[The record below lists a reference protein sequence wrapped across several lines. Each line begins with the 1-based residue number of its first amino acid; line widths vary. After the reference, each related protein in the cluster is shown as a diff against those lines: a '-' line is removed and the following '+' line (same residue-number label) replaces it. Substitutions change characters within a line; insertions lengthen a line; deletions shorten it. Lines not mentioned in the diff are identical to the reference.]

1 MEQKKTLLRSWG
13 ENTAY
18 SAKCHFK
25 MSDFNR
31 YLIYT
36 LLVINVVFAVFALL
50 ELGEM
55 LVKVF
60 SILSLIASILILVHE
75 SQRSTNSMLSHQEM
89 GEQYLALHYD
99 IETTFYLDNDNIS
112 DEIIHKLKEQIKEL
126 NQKPKPSVNFIA
138 KYWAKTSIEKSE
150 EMHTWWENITKF

>member
-1 MEQKKTLLRSWG
+1 MENKKTLLKSWG

-31 YLIYT
+31 YFIYS
-36 LLVINVVFAVFALL
+36 LVVINLVFAVFSLL
-50 ELGEM
+50 ELGEI

-75 SQRSTNSMLSHQEM
+75 SQRSANSMLSHKEV
-89 GEQYLALHYD
+89 GELYLALHYD
-99 IETTFYLDNDNIS
+99 IETIFHLDIDNIS
-112 DEIIHKLKEQIKEL
+112 DGEIIKLKEQVKEL

-138 KYWAKTSIEKSE
+138 KSWAKNSIEKTE
-150 EMHTWWENITKF
+150 EMHNWWKNV